1 MEKGGAPVFDKHA
14 TEEEDKLVL
23 LSALDRL
30 GGCTEEQLLR
40 FVVETALQNQFQFY
54 LALAGLKEAAFVRES
69 RHLEG
74 TLLILTPEGRQS
86 LELFG
91 SQIRASLQQK
101 LEENGAAWRR
111 RVRDELQMPA
121 DWHETDN
128 GFVVTLRALES
139 GAEIF
144 SMSLTAATKV
154 QAKRFCERWPQ
165 KAAFL
170 YQTIM
175 AQLGETRQD
184 QGGGQ
189 GKA

>member
-1 MEKGGAPVFDKHA
+1 MFDKHA

-40 FVVETALQNQFQFY
+40 FVVENALQNQFQFY
-54 LALAGLKEAAFVRES
+54 LALAGLKEAAFVREA

-91 SQIRASLQQK
+91 SRIRASLQLA
-101 LEENGAAWRR
+101 LEENGPAWRR

-121 DWHETDN
+121 DWRETDN
-128 GFVVTLRALES
+128 GFIVTLRALEG

-144 SMSLTAATKV
+144 NMTLTAATKV
-154 QAKRFCERWPQ
+154 QAKRFCARWPQ
-165 KAAFL
+165 KAAYL

-175 AQLGETRQD
+175 AELGETQKNPPEGANGSD
-184 QGGGQ
+184 D
-189 GKA
+189 